1 VAAARPWRGWRPGR
15 SSCCAS
21 AMPDVTPGSSFQ
33 RGSMD
38 YLAPIDGAFSA
49 TCNTL
54 EEGIW
59 VRFLRSLERGRPARV
74 ELTADVE
81 SASKLVAK
89 MDVSYAATPTR
100 GG

>member
-1 VAAARPWRGWRPGR
+1 
-15 SSCCAS
+15 
-21 AMPDVTPGSSFQ
+21 MPDVTPGSSFQ

-49 TCNTL
+49 TCNTP
-54 EEGIW
+54 EEEIW

-89 MDVSYAATPTR
+89 MDASYAAIPTR